1 MGNLILAELTAP
13 SGLWVIILNWIQS
26 GVANYAWTIILFT
39 LLVKVC
45 LSPLDFF
52 IKWSTKK
59 STLVQQKCAPQIA
72 KLQKKYANNNQALQ
86 LQTQALYKKEGY
98 NIGASCV
105 IMLINLVVTLLVF
118 LSIFT
123 SLKEVSAYQSIKQ
136 YQALDNA
143 YTTTYSQIYDEEF
156 TKRVN
161 ELFAEDNLGTYDPTF
176 DYNENPD
183 DNALAIENISEA
195 QTYATQQAGSSNAV
209 KEAVIGTWNQEKES
223 WAWITNIWVTDG
235 KANALPTYSGLKNL
249 ATSAK
254 GLFGSNV
261 NNEYVD
267 VVNSIDEG
275 HYNTVTS
282 IVQENLSGWNGYY
295 ILAIL
300 AGVVTFL
307 STYLT
312 ELSSKLKRK
321 KQPQQEVVKKNQFI
335 KTPESEKTSN
345 SAPQVN
351 GTMKWMKIIM
361 PIMMVIFVLSSSAA
375 FGIYVV
381 TQSLISIGLG
391 AIINLIVN
399 KITYKKQLEVLEY
412 LDKIEGKKKFKYN

>member
-1 MGNLILAELTAP
+1 MGNLMLAELTAP

-26 GVANYAWTIILFT
+26 GVANFAWTIILFT

-59 STLVQQKCAPQIA
+59 STLVQQKCAPQVA

-86 LQTQALYKKEGY
+86 MQTQALYKKEGY

-105 IMLINLVVTLLVF
+105 VMLVNLVVTLLVF

-123 SLKEVSAYQSIKQ
+123 SLKEVSAYQAIKQ

-143 YTTTYSQIYDEEF
+143 YTTTYSQIYGVEF

-161 ELFAEDNLGTYDPTF
+161 ELFAEDNLGSYDPTF
-176 DYNENPD
+176 DYAGDGNE
-183 DNALAIENISEA
+183 LATENITQA
-195 QTYATQQAGSSNAV
+195 QTYANEIASNSNAV
-209 KEAVIGTWNQEKES
+209 KDAVKNTWEQEKES

-235 KANALPTYSGLKNL
+235 KANPLPTYAGLKNL

-254 GLFGSNV
+254 GLFGSKV
-261 NNEYVD
+261 NNEYVA
-267 VVNSIDEG
+267 VVESINET
-275 HYNTVTS
+275 HYNTVTQIIHDQS
-282 IVQENLSGWNGYY
+282 NGWNGYY

-307 STYLT
+307 SSYIT
-312 ELSSKLKRK
+312 ELGNKLKRK
-321 KQPQQEVVKKNQFI
+321 KQNKEQEIVVKKNQFI
-335 KTPESEKTSN
+335 KTPETEKPANPT
-345 SAPQVN
+345 QQMG
-351 GTMKWMKIIM
+351 GTMKFMKILM
-361 PIMMVIFVLSSSAA
+361 PIMMIIFVLSSSAA

-391 AIINLIVN
+391 ALINLIVN
-399 KITYKKQLEVLEY
+399 KITYKKQLEVLQY
-412 LDKIEGKKKFKYN
+412 LDKIEGKKKK

>member
-1 MGNLILAELTAP
+1 M
-13 SGLWVIILNWIQS
+13 
-26 GVANYAWTIILFT
+26 
-39 LLVKVC
+39 
-45 LSPLDFF
+45 
-52 IKWSTKK
+52 
-59 STLVQQKCAPQIA
+59 
-72 KLQKKYANNNQALQ
+72 
-86 LQTQALYKKEGY
+86 
-98 NIGASCV
+98 
-105 IMLINLVVTLLVF
+105 
-118 LSIFT
+118 
-123 SLKEVSAYQSIKQ
+123 
-136 YQALDNA
+136 
-143 YTTTYSQIYDEEF
+143 
-156 TKRVN
+156 
-161 ELFAEDNLGTYDPTF
+161 
-176 DYNENPD
+176 
-183 DNALAIENISEA
+183 
-195 QTYATQQAGSSNAV
+195 
-209 KEAVIGTWNQEKES
+209 
-223 WAWITNIWVTDG
+223 
-235 KANALPTYSGLKNL
+235 
-249 ATSAK
+249 
-254 GLFGSNV
+254 FGSNV

-321 KQPQQEVVKKNQFI
+321 KQPKQEVVKKNQFI

-345 SAPQVN
+345 SAPQMN